1 LHKHNK
7 QNLKHAKVKTNDE
20 NQKNYKINKRGKNNR
35 VNDITYQKF
44 AYMLW
49 GLQKK
54 KTIMQIS
61 TKNGKSKHLFYIY
74 KKNNGE
80 KNQIKKLGKNCKQL
94 QKKNS
99 YKKKKKKKQRKDN

>member
-1 LHKHNK
+1 
-7 QNLKHAKVKTNDE
+7 
-20 NQKNYKINKRGKNNR
+20 
-35 VNDITYQKF
+35 
-44 AYMLW
+44 
-49 GLQKK
+49 
-54 KTIMQIS
+54 MQIS

-99 YKKKKKKKQRKDN
+99 YKKKKKKRKEKIIKKGKIKKEKGNKKPIVKKEIFKKLP

>member
-1 LHKHNK
+1 
-7 QNLKHAKVKTNDE
+7 
-20 NQKNYKINKRGKNNR
+20 
-35 VNDITYQKF
+35 
-44 AYMLW
+44 
-49 GLQKK
+49 
-54 KTIMQIS
+54 MQIS